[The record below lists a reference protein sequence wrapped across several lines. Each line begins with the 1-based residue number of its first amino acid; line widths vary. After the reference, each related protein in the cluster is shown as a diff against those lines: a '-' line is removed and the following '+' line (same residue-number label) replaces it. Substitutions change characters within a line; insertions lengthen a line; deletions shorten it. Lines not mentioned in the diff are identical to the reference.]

1 MDRAA
6 ALDTAEARGLVADLL
21 TASTL
26 RRQAAFVVVGSLHP
40 KRTTGFLQ
48 RLHEP
53 DSTVGDV
60 LRRRLARDLI
70 AACFE
75 VEPEFVPKGYLRA
88 LLSVGDNPLEQD
100 HLYNRLWEIF
110 TAERHSPRANALRYC
125 GPITATTICAVDGLD
140 PVLLHPEIVRHI
152 QSVSHAQKA
161 NLIIRF
167 LKQVCSTATD
177 EALHAA
183 ARQALGAG
191 CLDRFAR
198 TWTQKADRFPPPPF
212 PASEGITPLTSAA
225 AMISTAREFKN
236 CIGTADKI
244 GEVLIGRTYYY
255 IVEHRADGD
264 HNPTRW
270 VVEVSPLSSGD
281 WVVSEIEGVKGSGR
295 SPAIMAAIV
304 RRVTAMGALMP
315 TNPAGHTEARELE
328 AVLGIYHF
336 GRTDL
341 AALAHAE

>member
-1 MDRAA
+1 M
-6 ALDTAEARGLVADLL
+6 LGT
-21 TASTL
+21 
-26 RRQAAFVVVGSLHP
+26 LHP
-40 KRTTGFLQ
+40 NRIASFLQ
-48 RLHEP
+48 RLQEP
-53 DSTVGDV
+53 EANVGDV

-70 AACFE
+70 GACFE
-75 VEPEFVPKGYLRA
+75 VEPDFVPKSYLRA
-88 LLSVGDNPLEQD
+88 LLSIGDEPLEQD
-100 HLYNRLWEIF
+100 HLYNRLWEIL
-110 TAERHSPRANALRYC
+110 TAERNGPKAHALRYC
-125 GPITATTICAVDGLD
+125 GPITATTIYAVDGLD

-152 QSVSHAQKA
+152 QNLSHVQKA

-167 LKQVCSTATD
+167 LKQVCSTATE

-183 ARQALGAG
+183 AQHALGAG

-198 TWTQKADRFPPPPF
+198 TWVQKADRFPPPPF

-225 AMISTAREFKN
+225 AMISAAREFKN

-244 GEVLIGRTYYY
+244 GEVLLGQAYHYV
-255 IVEHRADGD
+255 VEHRADGD

-281 WVVSEIEGVKGSGR
+281 WVVSEIEGVKGSGK
-295 SPAIMAAIV
+295 SSAIMAAIV
-304 RRVTAMGALMP
+304 RRVRAMGALMP
-315 TNPAGHTEARELE
+315 TNPAGHPEARELE